1 MCDLSPQDSNALAIV
16 RILVDKKKE
25 RGKLSQGKVTF
36 NYKKVSVVRGEWRS
50 IKVDGL
56 RHLSAVDVDLSP
68 KAQAAYRWLRTNND
82 YFRDRVSIS
91 RFWGTGGEGGTAG
104 NGGSGRQEKRL
115 QMGTQ
120 SDVNMYPPGGGPAT
134 KVK

>member
-91 RFWGTGGEGGTAG
+91 RFWGAGGDAGEG
-104 NGGSGRQEKRL
+104 R
-115 QMGTQ
+115 
-120 SDVNMYPPGGGPAT
+120 YGPEASQAPRWSLFNR
-134 KVK
+134 V